1 MGNSRVTVRLNDL
14 NDCRA
19 LIRGSET
26 KFLRFVLLT
35 NVPRMILTWPHGMHA
50 TSHFTFAN
58 VSKTPYIVIR
68 TVDPGGDTWIIFGWV
83 CAARD
88 SKLAPRSKKNFP

>member
-19 LIRGSET
+19 LVRGSET

-58 VSKTPYIVIR
+58 VSKTPYIVIVIR
-68 TVDPGGDTWIIFGWV
+68 TVDEGLQQNNDCLSQCYFCSQEHFHETEV
-83 CAARD
+83 
-88 SKLAPRSKKNFP
+88 L